1 MTNAQELPGHRRNMA
16 LLVDGDNAQPSL
28 IAEILAETTKYGTIT
43 VRRIYGDWTTPQ
55 MAQWKKLLHTYAFR
69 PQQQFPH
76 TSGKN
81 ATDSALIIDAMDL
94 LHSDTISGFCIVS
107 TDSDF
112 TRLAIRIREEGL
124 FVMGIGRPET
134 PESFVRACEVFVHT
148 TNLVSDN
155 KITEE
160 TTSEDKTIT
169 QKPDKDD
176 HWVRTVK
183 RATETASQEDGWA
196 HLGTVG
202 NYVRDVEPAFDPR
215 TFGYKKLS
223 SLIASRPDLFKT
235 RESKTKSGPTVIE
248 VRLVSDQSS

>member
-1 MTNAQELPGHRRNMA
+1 MA

-43 VRRIYGDWTTPQ
+43 VRRVYGDWTTPQ
-55 MAQWKKLLHTYAFR
+55 MAQWKKTLHAYAFR

-94 LHSDTISGFCIVS
+94 LHSRTISGFCIVS

-134 PESFVRACEVFVHT
+134 PESFVRACEVFVYT
-148 TNLVSDN
+148 TNLISEQKEEQKAAADDKNSKDSKQGLKN
-155 KITEE
+155 KNDWTL
-160 TTSEDKTIT
+160 
-169 QKPDKDD
+169 
-176 HWVRTVK
+176 TVE
-183 RATETASQEDGWA
+183 RAIESASQEDGWA
-196 HLGTVG
+196 HLGAVG
-202 NYVRDVEPAFDPR
+202 HYVRDVEPAFDPR
-215 TFGYKKLS
+215 TFGYKKFS
-223 SLIASRPDLFKT
+223 SLVASRPDLFAT
-235 RESKTKSGPTVIE
+235 RESKTKSGPTIIE
-248 VRLVSDQSS
+248 VKLVDGHPS